1 MAKHSQEALNELL
14 DSLRTRNARDVA
26 DQITRVVARGITE
39 EIDIKG
45 KIIERSQRPLNPDEA
60 YAVAV
65 EILIASLEPMIMKRH
80 ALDEL
85 EETMGSQCSII
96 WAQDF
101 VEKSPVA
108 LVSYE
113 EIDIPDSQE
122 VGQLEE
128 KLKIL
133 VKMIGEV

>member
-1 MAKHSQEALNELL
+1 MAENSQEALDELF
-14 DSLRTRNARDVA
+14 DVLRARNARDVA
-26 DQITRVVARGITE
+26 EQITKVVARGITE

-45 KIIERSQRPLNPDEA
+45 KTKELSQRPLNPDEA
-60 YAVAV
+60 YIVAV
-65 EILIASLEPMIMKRH
+65 EMLIASLEPMIMKRH

-96 WAQDF
+96 WSQDF
-101 VEKSPVA
+101 VEKSPIA
-108 LVSYE
+108 PEIYE